1 MTEAGQLGT
10 LGEMQ
15 KACIARGDDLIS
27 TLVICYLDGIWRS
40 HKFLFLR
47 EILFPNTH
55 THTHTPDLRE
65 KNKKNKTISASHK
78 VHLLCEPQFEI
89 SGLDF
94 ILMA

>member
-55 THTHTPDLRE
+55 THTPDLRE
-65 KNKKNKTISASHK
+65 KKNKTQDYICKS
-78 VHLLCEPQFEI
+78 
-89 SGLDF
+89 
-94 ILMA
+94 